1 MIMDGNV
8 RLKFTLTHR
17 AELCGSHYMIAL
29 CEITSVQV
37 VELFTH
43 TTGIIYVFFCFVCF
57 FLTDSVNVAIV
68 NYVNM
73 LAVNASFT
81 HVAESV
87 PLKTTNAFFQQFF
100 ALFSLTFDSL

>member
-1 MIMDGNV
+1 
-8 RLKFTLTHR
+8 
-17 AELCGSHYMIAL
+17 MIAL

-43 TTGIIYVFFCFVCF
+43 TTGIIYVFCFF
-57 FLTDSVNVAIV
+57 FLTDSMNVAIV

-73 LAVNASFT
+73 LATVNASFT
-81 HVAESV
+81 HVADSV